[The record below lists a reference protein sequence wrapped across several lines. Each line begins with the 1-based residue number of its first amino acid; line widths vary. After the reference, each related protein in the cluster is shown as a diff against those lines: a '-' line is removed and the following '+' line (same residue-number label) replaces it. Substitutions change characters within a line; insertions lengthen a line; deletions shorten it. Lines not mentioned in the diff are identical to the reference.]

1 MEVYSSIR
9 KIFHRLY
16 QQSSRVYALK
26 YNTFSRNE
34 MNYLEA
40 HNHDDRFLQISK
52 HRYTN

>member
-16 QQSSRVYALK
+16 QQSSRVYVLK

-34 MNYLEA
+34 MNYLKA
-40 HNHDDRFLQISK
+40 HNHDDRFLQVSK